1 MNTKTFAILGKF
13 CSKFGPGLT
22 VMPKSTKKVNPP
34 VAFIILH
41 GIDQTL
47 PLILFF
53 TGLFKT
59 RYLLGGFH
67 WIPIHFY

>member
-22 VMPKSTKKVNPP
+22 VMPKRTKKVNPP

-47 PLILFF
+47 PLIPF
-53 TGLFKT
+53 
-59 RYLLGGFH
+59 LLGFSRPV
-67 WIPIHFY
+67 IY